1 MDPEVKI
8 RTEIKH
14 LCASRWGPFLGD
26 SGGPHVPLLLASGI
40 RLYATGELPQLGD
53 RFYALHVP
61 TLDDVDREEL
71 VNAPLNLVD
80 NAQDRP
86 DRAPIDTRL
95 M

>member
-1 MDPEVKI
+1 MAPRHGFTAFALWSHKI
-8 RTEIKH
+8 
-14 LCASRWGPFLGD
+14 LRWFVPHAMVVALVANLFLAH
-26 SGGPHVPLLLASGI
+26 GG
-40 RLYATGELPQLGD
+40 

-71 VNAPLNLVD
+71 VSAPLNFVD
-80 NAQDRP
+80 NAHDRP